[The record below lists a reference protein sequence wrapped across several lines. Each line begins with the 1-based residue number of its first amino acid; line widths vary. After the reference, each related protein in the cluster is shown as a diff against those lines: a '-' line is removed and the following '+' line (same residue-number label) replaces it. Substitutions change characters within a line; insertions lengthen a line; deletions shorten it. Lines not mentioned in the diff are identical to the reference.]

1 MEDRFSMRFADGT
14 TLFRHYLIQN
24 FFLDGWK
31 SLVPPDRQEKIFAR
45 IEACLNETARRK
57 GHVSLTIPYMVLDGV
72 PVF

>member
-1 MEDRFSMRFADGT
+1 LLSKYGGVV
-14 TLFRHYLIQN
+14 N

-31 SLVPPDRQEKIFAR
+31 SLVPPDRQEKIFSRIAAR
-45 IEACLNETARRK
+45 MNETAGQK